1 MDDFSDLV
9 EIDEQQLVDVTPKG
23 RKGRS
28 SAQIGKQD
36 RARHEMFARAYVD
49 NGCDGDAA
57 LRAVGMGNY
66 GTKVQRTAH
75 VTRLLG
81 HPTVRDALR
90 RMLEPAIK
98 KSNLTLERTLMQIA
112 AVAQFD
118 KRKLYNEDGTRKHP
132 SELDAETAMAISH
145 IGKDDYVP
153 FDKLK
158 ALDMSMKYL
167 GAYERDNAQKTP
179 NLAVQVLLV

>member
-9 EIDEQQLVDVTPKG
+9 DDDGIIDITPTG
-23 RKGRS
+23 RVV
-28 SAQIGKQD
+28 QTGKQVHTD
-36 RARHEMFARAYVD
+36 ALARRERFARAYLE
-49 NGCDGDAA
+49 NGCDGDKALAAVGYGKNATPSQRKAQSTQLLQHPDTRAA
-57 LRAVGMGNY
+57 LKRI
-66 GTKVQRTAH
+66 
-75 VTRLLG
+75 
-81 HPTVRDALR
+81 
-90 RMLEPAIK
+90 LEPAIK
-98 KSNLTLERTLMQIA
+98 KSNLTIERTLMQIA

-132 SELDAETAMAISH
+132 SELDAETAAAISH

-167 GAYERDNAQKTP
+167 GAYEKDNSQKTP
-179 NLAVQVLLV
+179 NLALQVVLV